1 MPTRKQRVIQFLK
14 ILLKRYTLGNVSDS
28 AVVFAYYV
36 LFSLFPILI
45 IVGGIIR
52 LTNSNVNHVLALLH
66 SAVPDSIYQGI
77 APIAKSIF
85 TGDGGSILSIGI
97 IIVIWSASS
106 SMAAFQR
113 TINRI
118 YGVTEQSTLMNRLT
132 SFIWMLLL
140 VVLLFVLIVLM
151 GFGRL
156 LLNFAHHDLHVPI
169 SIINLLNDARL
180 PVTLGISIVILTL
193 LYYFVPSVET
203 KLKYTVWGAIV
214 ALIGLLALTQV
225 FSLIISAFFHNI
237 SAYKTLG
244 TVMVLMLW
252 LNFTGTI
259 LLFGAVVNA
268 SLQEYFGGSL
278 PESVAQTS
286 LKALYEKSPHRSRR
300 GK

>member
-1 MPTRKQRVIQFLK
+1 MATRKQNWMKFFK
-14 ILLKRYTLGNVSDS
+14 ILLKRFTQGDVSDS

-45 IVGGIIR
+45 IIGGIIR
-52 LTNSNVNHVLALLH
+52 LTNSNVGHVL
-66 SAVPDSIYQGI
+66 SFIRSVVPTSIYQGI
-77 APIAKSIF
+77 APIAQSIF

-113 TINRI
+113 SVNRI
-118 YGVTEQSTLMNRLT
+118 YGVTKQSSLMNRLT

-140 VVLLFVLIVLM
+140 VVLLLVLIILM

-156 LLNFAHHDLHVPI
+156 LLNFAHHDLHVPMNL
-169 SIINLLNDARL
+169 INLLNDVRL
-180 PVTLGISIVILTL
+180 PITLVISIVILTL

-203 KLKYTVWGAIV
+203 KLKYTVWGAVV
-214 ALIGLLALTQV
+214 ALIGLLVLTQV
-225 FSLIISAFFHNI
+225 FSLIISSFFRNI

-259 LLFGAVVNA
+259 LLSGAVLNA

-278 PESVAQTS
+278 PESAAQTS
-286 LKALYEKSPHRSRR
+286 LKALYEKSPHRNRQD
-300 GK
+300 